1 MAAKICPFLWKNCGS
16 FNSLSATI
24 SISLGLDYNWH
35 ALVHKCKRLCKFV
48 LIFLGL
54 SSEDNFN
61 SGGDM
66 FNFLQLPE
74 EGQKWGFLIWLLFS
88 YCGLIG
94 IACISVGKVIII
106 PCTSISLFNFTLYSL
121 P

>member
-1 MAAKICPFLWKNCGS
+1 VVLSILSLLLYPFLWAWTIIGTLWFTNARDCVSS
-16 FNSLSATI
+16 FLYSLI
-24 SISLGLDYNWH
+24 
-35 ALVHKCKRLCKFV
+35 
-48 LIFLGL
+48 L

-61 SGGDM
+61 SGGDI

-94 IACISVGKVIII
+94 IACISVGKVIIA
-106 PCTSISLFNFTLYSL
+106 PCTSISLFNFTFYCL